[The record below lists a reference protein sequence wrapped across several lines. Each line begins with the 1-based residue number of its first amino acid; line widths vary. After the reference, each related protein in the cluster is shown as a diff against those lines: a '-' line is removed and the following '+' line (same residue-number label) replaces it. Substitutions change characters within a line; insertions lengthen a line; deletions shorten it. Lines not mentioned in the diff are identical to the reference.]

1 MPRKCTICE
10 HEQVEAINQELIRGM
25 SYRKISQKFSL
36 SYDALYRHREHI
48 PAEIAKAQQI
58 DEAARADSLFFQVKE
73 LQAKAWELLN
83 KAEAAGELKTA
94 LIGVREAKGCLELLA
109 KVQGELDQEGA
120 VNIILAPEWL
130 KLRAVILQTLA
141 PYPEAKN
148 KLTNALR
155 GVENAAE

>member
-10 HEQVEAINQELIRGM
+10 HEQVEAINQELIRGI

-48 PAEIAKAQQI
+48 PAEMVKAKHI
-58 DEAARADSLFFQVKE
+58 EEAARADSLFAQVKE

-130 KLRAVILQTLA
+130 KLRAVILQTLT

-148 KLTNALR
+148 RLTNALR

>member
-10 HEQVEAINQELIRGM
+10 HEQVEAINQELIRGI

-120 VNIILAPEWL
+120 VNTILAPEWL

-148 KLTNALR
+148 RLTNALR